1 MNISF
6 DNQIERIKSIQIFSN
21 STTTTTTIEN
31 GSSRKRLKKSI
42 QSNLDSEPLFIH
54 YITTFDLSISPL
66 IKIQRLCFCSCSQL
80 KPSDLTE
87 VFCLQIIKNLIY
99 LSKLLILSKSNYF
112 DLVVKRCYRLTTYE
126 STKYPSEIT
135 RRSSILK
142 WIAAL
147 ILDLSSY
154 LTSYLKSFLPIIE
167 REIERDETTINLSL
181 KTLAQDVFD
190 VFKRHCDIHL
200 ITSIYADIA
209 KQRRTKRL
217 ERKQKLAV
225 LAINQPEIIYRKK
238 RLKQTK
244 RLGLGKKKR
253 MKAIEN
259 AKKNR
264 RKKSINKISDD
275 MDDF

>member
-1 MNISF
+1 M
-6 DNQIERIKSIQIFSN
+6 
-21 STTTTTTIEN
+21 
-31 GSSRKRLKKSI
+31 KKS
-42 QSNLDSEPLFIH
+42 NFNHEPLFID
-54 YITTFDLSISPL
+54 YLKTTELSTSPL
-66 IKIQRLCFCSCSQL
+66 IKVRRLCLCSCSQL
-80 KPSDLTE
+80 KPSNLTE
-87 VFCLQIIKNLIY
+87 EFSLQIIKNLIY
-99 LSKLLILSKSNYF
+99 LSKILILSDSNHF
-112 DLVVKRCYRLTTYE
+112 NLIVRRCCRLATFE
-126 STKYPSEIT
+126 STKYPNEIA

-142 WIAAL
+142 WMAAL
-147 ILDLSSY
+147 MCDLSSC
-154 LTSYLKSFLPIIE
+154 LSSYLKSFLTIIE
-167 REIERDETTINLSL
+167 REIERDETTVNLPL

-244 RLGLGKKKR
+244 RLGLGKRKR
-253 MKAIEN
+253 IKAIEN

-264 RKKSINKISDD
+264 IKKKRINTIDGD
-275 MDDF
+275 MNDF